1 MPPVPQSLLA
11 LQVTLV
17 FIPIGSCSETLANM
31 PHRGTLWRVGKAALS
46 WQDTGRSKGW
56 ARATEC
62 YFFGLPLQSVIFFSP
77 RPHWTTQE
85 KTHWLKECVG
95 REGRVEGDA
104 RGECATGKLFFF
116 FQKDTKLLV
125 NKLGV
130 KGLCGI
136 RHLFLRDKGRWG
148 RDFPRNYQAK
158 KPWKIPE
165 RLFFRVQQQ
174 VLP

>member
-31 PHRGTLWRVGKAALS
+31 PHHGHTVEGGKGSFVMTRHRKKQRMSQSYGVLFF
-46 WQDTGRSKGW
+46 W
-56 ARATEC
+56 ASSSISHILFPQTSLNHPRENSPAERMCRA
-62 YFFGLPLQSVIFFSP
+62 GGQ
-77 RPHWTTQE
+77 
-85 KTHWLKECVG
+85 G
-95 REGRVEGDA
+95 GGDA

-116 FQKDTKLLV
+116 FQRDTKLLV

-165 RLFFRVQQQ
+165 RLCFRVQQQ